1 MAGSA
6 KITTAC
12 DLEITFNRDF
22 LKWLSIKSV
31 SNPEQRRRV
40 QGSGDKAFLPG
51 GRRFFDFAQNDI
63 GGAHDDICFARNDDF
78 LNAAPAALFGH
89 PLRVSAAFDE
99 REKTMIYNMRIYDLK
114 PGCVPQYMDA
124 VREVALKIRQENGV
138 KLAGWYYT
146 DIGKLNRVVHIWAY
160 DDLAHFDKA
169 RTAVTSDPRW
179 ARDFVSR
186 VPGPHSQA
194 AGHDHEGRRLFR
206 RATVG
211 LDAVRTAGHAFQS

>member
-1 MAGSA
+1 MAVWGY
-6 KITTAC
+6 
-12 DLEITFNRDF
+12 FH
-22 LKWLSIKSV
+22 
-31 SNPEQRRRV
+31 SN
-40 QGSGDKAFLPG
+40 D
-51 GRRFFDFAQNDI
+51 NI
-63 GGAHDDICFARNDDF
+63 I
-78 LNAAPAALFGH
+78 GH
-89 PLRVSAAFDE
+89 PLRVSAAIDE
-99 REKTMIYNMRIYDLK
+99 RETSMIYNMRIYDLK

-179 ARDFVSR
+179 ATGLRIPR
-186 VPGPHSQA
+186 PGPHSQA

-206 RATVG
+206 RATIEPVSQTLNLRG
-211 LDAVRTAGHAFQS
+211 LATLDSRFHGNDGS